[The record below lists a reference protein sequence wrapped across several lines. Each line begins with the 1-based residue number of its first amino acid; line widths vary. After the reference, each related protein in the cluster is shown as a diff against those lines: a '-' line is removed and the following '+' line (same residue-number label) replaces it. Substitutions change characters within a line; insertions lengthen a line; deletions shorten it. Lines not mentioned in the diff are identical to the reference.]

1 MNFYYVQGTRKETK
15 ECLKIPRATPGN
27 VCMSS
32 VLEEVEHLSQSLA
45 VGCTQW
51 FPSGVDSVER
61 TKQGGGRVTTVE
73 KPGPQPGDQGQRQQ
87 Q

>member
-1 MNFYYVQGTRKETK
+1 MLALILFPYSFIRKHFMNFYYVQGTRKETK

-45 VGCTQW
+45 VGCTQ
-51 FPSGVDSVER
+51 
-61 TKQGGGRVTTVE
+61 
-73 KPGPQPGDQGQRQQ
+73 
-87 Q
+87 